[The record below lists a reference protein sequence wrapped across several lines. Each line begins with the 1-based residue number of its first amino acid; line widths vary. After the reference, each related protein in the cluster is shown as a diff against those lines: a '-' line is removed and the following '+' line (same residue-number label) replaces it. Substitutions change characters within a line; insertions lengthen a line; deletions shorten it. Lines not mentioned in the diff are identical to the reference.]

1 MGKRN
6 WRGRDWLSFF
16 ASERI
21 RWNSWSITAR
31 FKEQIYLLLIFFLHA
46 GVVFSRA
53 YARSS
58 LSNHRWFQTF
68 NWKGVAFLW
77 TQVHPPWKSY
87 RFNPG
92 RIYSHLSSVLGL
104 CASGILRDIGIIRWD
119 LGYRAQSPFRSNVVK
134 PHVSNHY
141 SQSDVRKL
149 SHVTRKLLEARENA
163 GDQLAFGFSFESVW
177 LWGWREFSEPITQW
191 SREKQKQS
199 RITFNT
205 LFIIAVV

>member
-1 MGKRN
+1 M
-6 WRGRDWLSFF
+6 
-16 ASERI
+16 
-21 RWNSWSITAR
+21 
-31 FKEQIYLLLIFFLHA
+31 
-46 GVVFSRA
+46 
-53 YARSS
+53 
-58 LSNHRWFQTF
+58 
-68 NWKGVAFLW
+68 AFLW

-104 CASGILRDIGIIRWD
+104 CASGILLDIGIIRWD

-163 GDQLAFGFSFESVW
+163 GDQLAFGFSFESVC

-191 SREKQKQS
+191 SREKQAISDYFQYSIYNCCCVKLCPLWES
-199 RITFNT
+199 GRKEFSGKLLKMR
-205 LFIIAVV
+205 LFSVMCVLCFSNMGL